1 MKTIFA
7 FIESKKEKKIIK
19 NIKSC
24 LNTIKIV
31 KNYEIMLVVGKM
43 IFIPFL
49 VKSIKTSF

>member
-24 LNTIKIV
+24 LKHHQNREK
-31 KNYEIMLVVGKM
+31 L
-43 IFIPFL
+43 
-49 VKSIKTSF
+49 